1 MEDLEEIKRLKATRE
16 ARAAV
21 DPKNEGDD
29 RYIKRL
35 RGESLADTAA
45 GPTDIGSPRTSSAA
59 PPETS
64 EPVDFARMPTF

>member
-21 DPKNEGDD
+21 DPKNKGDD

-35 RGESLADTAA
+35 RGELLADTAA
-45 GPTDIGSPRTSSAA
+45 GPADIGSPRAGSTT
-59 PPETS
+59 PPKTS
-64 EPVDFARMPTF
+64 EPVDFARMPAF